1 MSFHI
6 VFLLQKQ
13 RAGTRERTFFR
24 PGSLTRDSW
33 SASKSVIIEVD
44 EWSGD
49 LRSIGMTQITWKGVD
64 LHGTHTQHPGV
75 YCCVLGNA
83 SSSSWHVI
91 SHRFTWVDTRG
102 RGEKGDL
109 PMKRSRYGEPDY
121 AFGQLML
128 TLRTHMGL
136 TQASLAKLLGI
147 SRRAVITLGTGQQL
161 SCQRASQRAHR
172 AGVTSLGLSRWARGG
187 GDPRLLACDA
197 PEGAAR

>member
-1 MSFHI
+1 MLFFSSATKYRRGRARSQCPSLRMSFHI

-102 RGEKGDL
+102 RGDVRKRAPLPPCFGRSLQIPPDL
-109 PMKRSRYGEPDY
+109 PVAHE
-121 AFGQLML
+121 
-128 TLRTHMGL
+128 LR
-136 TQASLAKLLGI
+136 QAPLSAASAGG
-147 SRRAVITLGTGQQL
+147 SASDAV
-161 SCQRASQRAHR
+161 C
-172 AGVTSLGLSRWARGG
+172 
-187 GDPRLLACDA
+187 ACLDMTW
-197 PEGAAR
+197 P